1 MLSAL
6 FFTKFLKVMEENDK
20 NKNQRPSKMINMA
33 FPRAKYGLYL
43 AVFIIIIVL
52 LILYKDFIL

>member
-1 MLSAL
+1 
-6 FFTKFLKVMEENDK
+6 MEENDK